1 MIQSVCLNIKFG
13 GWLRGKWAGYY
24 LLGISFYIENKFGYF
39 YTHTIRPFY
48 YIRTEYKEQTITVI
62 SNCWRNISS
71 GERSY
76 RPEHGATQIFSY
88 LFTIFFSRHEKER
101 LNGVWAQVISYCQ
114 LQLGCVAPVL
124 NIVCNVFQPLRTRPW
139 HGVPTPNSIK
149 VHFVYM
155 EDSFLKPVYTS
166 EKRKII
172 MLWKYVCT

>member
-76 RPEHGATQIFSY
+76 RPERGAANFQ
-88 LFTIFFSRHEKER
+88 LFECLLTVVQGLPSGPPR
-101 LNGVWAQVISYCQ
+101 LSGRPAFGRPPSEASEVPREGPAT
-114 LQLGCVAPVL
+114 PV
-124 NIVCNVFQPLRTRPW
+124 
-139 HGVPTPNSIK
+139 NSI
-149 VHFVYM
+149 H
-155 EDSFLKPVYTS
+155 S
-166 EKRKII
+166 
-172 MLWKYVCT
+172 